1 MPKKGISTNGGQNQ
15 STFAQ
20 GCHVPSVTFMAF
32 FWIARYHYNLNVSSP
47 KGRIENDSGLNTSYN
62 SGAKL
67 GGMGEASPVLF

>member
-32 FWIARYHYNLNVSSP
+32 FWIAGYHYYLNVSSP

-67 GGMGEASPVLF
+67 GEDG